1 MRRLKDLMQI
11 CQGMEVYVVHEV
23 LINDFEKDKDHA
35 CHLKDDSQQGFVN
48 GDGQLNIFEYEER
61 DEK

>member
-1 MRRLKDLMQI
+1 
-11 CQGMEVYVVHEV
+11 MEVYVVHEV